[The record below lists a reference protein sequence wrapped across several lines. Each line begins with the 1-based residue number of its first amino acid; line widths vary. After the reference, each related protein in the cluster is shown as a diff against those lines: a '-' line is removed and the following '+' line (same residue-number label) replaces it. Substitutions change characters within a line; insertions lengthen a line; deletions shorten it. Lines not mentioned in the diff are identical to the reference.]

1 MQVTINSIVTLPY
14 KHLNRDNVTIPTLM
28 DNGVEVSDDLDK
40 AEVLNSQFKSV
51 FTREPITPELANK
64 DHSPRPDMSHH

>member
-1 MQVTINSIVTLPY
+1 
-14 KHLNRDNVTIPTLM
+14 M

-51 FTREPITPELANK
+51 FAREPIISELPNK
-64 DHSPRPDMSHH
+64 CHSQHPDMSHHWRRGF